1 MKRLEVF
8 LFPPGWDASTI
19 QVERFIGRGGGGG
32 GVGDGKKGRGHFF
45 FSISLGIRRRD
56 PNCGILTAGS

>member
-8 LFPPGWDASTI
+8 LLPPGWDASTI

-45 FSISLGIRRRD
+45 FSISLGI
-56 PNCGILTAGS
+56 LTAGS

>member
-8 LFPPGWDASTI
+8 LLPPGWDASTI

-32 GVGDGKKGRGHFF
+32 GRWKKREGAFLFF
-45 FSISLGIRRRD
+45 NFFRD
-56 PNCGILTAGS
+56 PKAGS

>member
-8 LFPPGWDASTI
+8 LLPPGWDASTI

-32 GVGDGKKGRGHFF
+32 GEMEKKGGGISFF
-45 FSISLGIRRRD
+45 QFL
-56 PNCGILTAGS
+56 

>member
-8 LFPPGWDASTI
+8 LLPPGWDASTI

-32 GVGDGKKGRGHFF
+32 GGWEMEKKGGGISFF
-45 FSISLGIRRRD
+45 QFL
-56 PNCGILTAGS
+56 

>member
-32 GVGDGKKGRGHFF
+32 GEMEKKGGGISFF
-45 FSISLGIRRRD
+45 QFL
-56 PNCGILTAGS
+56 